1 MDNLYKQELSC
12 KEALKKIVIAVEI
25 FTPLIDT
32 NSDYNNK
39 LVLIAK
45 LPKVMKIIKENENEL
60 KQVFNKEFLEN
71 IKTLTQ

>member
-1 MDNLYKQELSC
+1 MDNLYKQELSR

-25 FTPLIDT
+25 FTPLLDT

-45 LPKVMKIIKENENEL
+45 LPKVMKTIKENENEL